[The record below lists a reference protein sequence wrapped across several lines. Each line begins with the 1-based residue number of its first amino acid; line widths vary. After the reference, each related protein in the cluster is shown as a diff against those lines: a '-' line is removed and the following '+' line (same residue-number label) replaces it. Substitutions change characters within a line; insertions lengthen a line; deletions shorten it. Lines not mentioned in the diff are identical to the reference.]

1 MTLAFAG
8 FAIWI
13 LETIYFGYNATPQSG
28 AESVLDFVS
37 AVMIVW
43 GILGDLAS
51 TLYVVKIDSPHP
63 VDIATNVVVNGK
75 IIRED
80 FKNQTHEL
88 L

>member
-1 MTLAFAG
+1 MALAFAG

-13 LETIYFGYNATPQSG
+13 LETVYFGYNETPQSG
-28 AESVLDFVS
+28 AEAILDFVS

-63 VDIATNVVVNGK
+63 VDIATNVVMNGE
-75 IIRED
+75 IIREEST
-80 FKNQTHEL
+80 NRNY
-88 L
+88 